1 MAQAETLEHVWR
13 AFWALPPA
21 SRNEFLER
29 LVNDD
34 MLRQELEDLLDL
46 ALARERSLGPTRPL
60 EEVLA
65 EIER

>member
-29 LVNDD
+29 LVNDET
-34 MLRQELEDLLDL
+34 LRQELEDLFDL
-46 ALARERSLGPTRPL
+46 ALARERSREPARPL

-65 EIER
+65 EIKR